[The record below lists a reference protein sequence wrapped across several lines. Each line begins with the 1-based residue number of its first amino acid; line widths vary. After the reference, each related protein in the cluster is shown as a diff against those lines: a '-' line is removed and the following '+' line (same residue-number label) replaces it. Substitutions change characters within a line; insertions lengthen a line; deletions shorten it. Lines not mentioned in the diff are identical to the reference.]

1 MKKIVFLLLKLI
13 ILALL
18 FYYIFSDININLILM
33 ALNSYSL
40 FYLGITIILV
50 LASDLVLA
58 LRWRSLSK
66 NSCSLMASFE
76 SIVFSVFANTL
87 LPAKLGEVAKL
98 FYLKKLYNIK
108 LSHGFSLMLTER
120 FFDVLIL
127 GILVV
132 LSAQVYWD
140 DKSVQLFGWL
150 IILCIV
156 SVFFLIKSPVARKMI
171 HYMPTPF
178 LRKWLVRLYH
188 HFKVVL
194 AKESILTLTFWSIL
208 LWLSY
213 IATTILFFYGVM
225 GLDLSITQLFI
236 ATMVS
241 FIAFSIPLLP
251 AGSGTF
257 QAGIIFILTQYGV
270 TKEEALMGSIILQL
284 LMVLPSSII
293 SLAILQKKSLS
304 FKELLGDR

>member
-1 MKKIVFLLLKLI
+1 MKKIIFLLLKLI

-18 FYYIFSDININLILM
+18 FYYIFSDIDINLILM

-132 LSAQVYWD
+132 LSAQIYWD
-140 DKSVQLFGWL
+140 DTNIQLFGWL

-194 AKESILTLTFWSIL
+194 AKESILTLTFWSVL

-213 IATTILFFYGVM
+213 IVTTMLFFYGVM

-257 QAGIIFILTQYGV
+257 QAGIIFILTQYGI

-304 FKELLGDR
+304 IKELLGER

>member
-18 FYYIFSDININLILM
+18 FYYIFSDIDINLILM

-132 LSAQVYWD
+132 LSAQIYWD
-140 DKSVQLFGWL
+140 DTNIQLFGWL

-171 HYMPTPF
+171 HYIPTPF

-194 AKESILTLTFWSIL
+194 AKESILTLTFWSVL

-213 IATTILFFYGVM
+213 IVTTMLFFYGVM

-257 QAGIIFILTQYGV
+257 QAGIIFILTQYGI

-304 FKELLGDR
+304 IKELLGER

>member
-18 FYYIFSDININLILM
+18 FYYIFSDIDINLILM

-213 IATTILFFYGVM
+213 IATTMLFFYGVM

-270 TKEEALMGSIILQL
+270 TKEEALMGSIVLQL

-304 FKELLGDR
+304 IKELLGER